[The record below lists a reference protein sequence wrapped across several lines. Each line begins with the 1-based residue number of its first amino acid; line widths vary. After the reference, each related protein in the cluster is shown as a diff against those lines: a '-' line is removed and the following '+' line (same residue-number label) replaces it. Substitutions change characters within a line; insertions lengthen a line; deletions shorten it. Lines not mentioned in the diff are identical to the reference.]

1 MSKKP
6 ETIIEDKFC
15 DYVLG
20 SEHTAL
26 AIKLVLFAGRGFPD
40 RTILGNGKCFFI
52 EFKIPGEELHRKQI
66 RWKKILIRLGMNYYV
81 CHSTKKA
88 IKIFNKEMGSS

>member
-15 DYVLG
+15 DYVIE
-20 SEHTAL
+20 SKYTAL

-52 EFKIPGEELHRKQI
+52 EFKLPGEPLSPNQI
-66 RWKKILIRLGMNYYV
+66 YWKKILIRLGMNYYV
-81 CHSTKKA
+81 CHSTKNA
-88 IKIFNKEMGSS
+88 IRIFKKEMGSS